1 MLLTHEVDKTK
12 GVHVL
17 IHEVGESS
25 MEMENH
31 HQDDFVSSD
40 CQQF

>member
-17 IHEVGESS
+17 THKIGGTS
-25 MEMENH
+25 MEIENREPR
-31 HQDDFVSSD
+31 
-40 CQQF
+40 